1 MVGDVMLLLCDTT
14 IHIAINM
21 LLYLW
26 GFPMERGN
34 WIRFLQWIEGLNMV
48 KHGEKPSSESS
59 ICGSSWDRNGH

>member
-48 KHGEKPSSESS
+48 KNHPVNHPSVDPHGTEMVTET
-59 ICGSSWDRNGH
+59 